1 MKPEDHYHYS
11 TSELARYYGLTA
23 KGLAFYEDKG
33 IISPRRIPGS
43 KYREFTLVDCYHLY
57 DSKFYSNCGFSL
69 AETAD
74 LIQHKD
80 LAFVQNELHQ
90 KSLQIQQEILYKER
104 LKHHVDRIAGLMAH
118 IEELTQQFQVVNSPS
133 FYRLFVRHYC
143 SPHSSTPEQSREFA
157 RWNHDVPIN
166 VASLKYSREELLQGA
181 PFLNVGIGNIILEED
196 FQRLNYSPSSRTEYL
211 PSCLCVYTVIQGS
224 EEELY
229 LPGRLAPC
237 LDFISKNHYQ
247 LAGDPFTS
255 MITVANTPEGRI
267 RFDEVWFPVEKAG
280 AAAPCKSPQTSPE
293 AG

>member
-69 AETAD
+69 AQTAD

-80 LAFVQNELHQ
+80 LAFVQGALHL

-133 FYRLFVRHYC
+133 FYRLLCGTTV
-143 SPHSSTPEQSREFA
+143 PPTAA
-157 RWNHDVPIN
+157 R
-166 VASLKYSREELLQGA
+166 
-181 PFLNVGIGNIILEED
+181 
-196 FQRLNYSPSSRTEYL
+196 PSSPGNL
-211 PSCLCVYTVIQGS
+211 P
-224 EEELY
+224 
-229 LPGRLAPC
+229 
-237 LDFISKNHYQ
+237 
-247 LAGDPFTS
+247 AGT
-255 MITVANTPEGRI
+255 TT
-267 RFDEVWFPVEKAG
+267 FP
-280 AAAPCKSPQTSPE
+280 ST
-293 AG
+293 